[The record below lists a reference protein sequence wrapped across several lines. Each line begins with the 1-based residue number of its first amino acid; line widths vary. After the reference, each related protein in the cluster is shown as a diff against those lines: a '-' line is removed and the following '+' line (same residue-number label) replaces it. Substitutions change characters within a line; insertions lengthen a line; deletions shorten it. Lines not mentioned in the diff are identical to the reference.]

1 MMGRFTPQTLPRLID
16 CESPKL
22 IAMTT
27 SHGLDVLKVTHYNSY
42 DEDSTPHWS
51 TACSEDWQVD
61 PAEIL
66 WWAYA
71 DDVQALVE
79 SSAVLEAQG
88 AAK

>member
-1 MMGRFTPQTLPRLID
+1 MMARYTPQILPRLID

-27 SHGLDVLKVTHYNSY
+27 SHGLHVLKVTHYDSY

-51 TACSEDWQVD
+51 TACSDGWKVE
-61 PAEIL
+61 PEEIL

-71 DDVQALVE
+71 DEVRELIE
-79 SSAVLEAQG
+79 SSIAIDAQG
-88 AAK
+88 NSK